1 MYVYKCAKLICSSQ
15 QLRRIQCTVQISG
28 HIEVLRI
35 GEPIAEMDLVDME
48 SWSPNEVVL
57 FLAGE
62 VPDIDE
68 NVLKSFADNKVSGDL
83 LLDLDDDS
91 LRELILVLGDRIRV
105 KKAIARVKASSGV
118 CVTVI
123 IVSRSRPH
131 PPKATGRVW
140 STVI

>member
-1 MYVYKCAKLICSSQ
+1 MQS
-15 QLRRIQCTVQISG
+15 SG

-35 GEPIAEMDLVDME
+35 GEPIAEMDLDME

-91 LRELILVLGDRIRV
+91 LRELIPVLGDRIRV
-105 KKAIARVKASSGV
+105 KKVIARVKASSGV

-123 IVSRSRPH
+123 SSTLIIKSNVGSYVGVYVCLYHVSYD
-131 PPKATGRVW
+131 
-140 STVI
+140 